1 MDNFLIVDKSVD
13 FVDIKNKRLI
23 EKNQPALPDENVSY
37 QKFLQNFDFNRI
49 YVIKKS
55 NVKNHPRT
63 NFLHLVHT
71 LLIV

>member
-49 YVIKKS
+49 YVIKKI
-55 NVKNHPRT
+55 KRKKPP
-63 NFLHLVHT
+63 
-71 LLIV
+71 